1 MRDFTRFALCHGQI
15 LAGHGSPCD
24 IGRAGTPPAIYA
36 MTVNQGKGP
45 TPQHVSCSAANASTS
60 EFHMICLT
68 RKSSATTIHH
78 SSFNF
83 PFGHHRLTSRQYA
96 SYSDPKVC
104 RKVGSSYKTTN
115 R

>member
-60 EFHMICLT
+60 ELHMICLT
-68 RKSSATTIHH
+68 RKSSATTIRH
-78 SSFNF
+78 SSFF
-83 PFGHHRLTSRQYA
+83 LQLPLRPPSPDLAAILFVFRPESL
-96 SYSDPKVC
+96 P
-104 RKVGSSYKTTN
+104 
-115 R
+115 